1 MIGVDARADLTAAE
15 GLEALLDANQKLV
28 QEVADDLLPYAQAF
42 VTKRLGVVP
51 RPAVHPFQ
59 FATPKS
65 RRYYFYLVKTGR
77 VPTDGKRYVRS
88 GKLPNGWRVQ
98 LLVKGGEFRIGIFN
112 PARAAQY
119 VYGTLVKD
127 VGRARRR
134 QVAGH
139 RNTGWILASP
149 IAREIVDELDAEFRE
164 LLNARIGEEFVKLGR
179 TTTRASLR
187 NRGT

>member
-1 MIGVDARADLTAAE
+1 MIGVDARADIQAAE
-15 GLEALLDANQKLV
+15 GLEALLDANLSLL
-28 QEVADDLLPYAQAF
+28 QEVADDLLPYAQQF
-42 VTKRLGVVP
+42 VTLRLGVVP

-59 FATPKS
+59 FATPRS
-65 RRYYFYLVKTGR
+65 RRYYFYLVRTKQ
-77 VPTDGKRYVRS
+77 VATDGKRYLRS
-88 GKLPNGWRVQ
+88 GALPRGWKVQ
-98 LLVKGGEFRIGIFN
+98 LIVKGGEFRIGIYN

-127 VGRARRR
+127 VGAARRR

-139 RNTGWILASP
+139 RRTGWILASP
-149 IAREIVDELDAEFRE
+149 IAREIVEELDAEFRE
-164 LLNARIGEEFVKLGR
+164 RLNERIGEAFVRLGR